1 MAGLQNIPTEVEEA
15 ALIDGANK
23 RQLITHITLPL
34 LGGTIRTSV
43 YLSVLGSLQVFA
55 LVWIMTKGGPVNA
68 SELMSTYMYRFSFIR
83 FELGYGSAVA
93 IVMLII
99 ALIFSLTYR
108 RILARP
114 DYLA

>member
-1 MAGLQNIPTEVEEA
+1 
-15 ALIDGANK
+15 
-23 RQLITHITLPL
+23 
-34 LGGTIRTSV
+34 
-43 YLSVLGSLQVFA
+43 
-55 LVWIMTKGGPVNA
+55 
-68 SELMSTYMYRFSFIR
+68 MYRFSFIR